1 MTPSPTRWPTSASP
15 RKSGKSSRTSRSI
28 STKSRRECLGAISTI
43 CNGALESLPRR
54 DWADWLSRCKMLVCQ
69 VASSGNDTAGIWR
82 RRPLWIPES
91 QGGGGGGGPVTPA
104 DLLLVRQAIRDGWGG
119 PQGVRGAVARD
130 VTALLDDR
138 PRVRQCSMRRRGLF
152 WRWSGTI
159 SGCSAP
165 TCPGAREPMPVTTDL
180 RDATLTDLLPFSD
193 IRCNQTKWIA
203 ISIVGRRMFADIGEK
218 AKKPLFASLI
228 HTAEVTG
235 SSPVSPTSE
244 SVISVLPLVNSVH
257 RCTETAT
264 TRRHSYSRPSAS
276 RTDV

>member
-1 MTPSPTRWPTSASP
+1 MTGHEFANAQCDDVGS
-15 RKSGKSSRTSRSI
+15 SGDGAGQSQAAQ
-28 STKSRRECLGAISTI
+28 RRRCQ
-43 CNGALESLPRR
+43 ALESVAVFLTRVQTDALDARR
-54 DWADWLSRCKMLVCQ
+54 RRRIAQSYPTDACRDGCGDDSPGRTFLSRIRERQ
-69 VASSGNDTAGIWR
+69 SS
-82 RRPLWIPES
+82 
-91 QGGGGGGGPVTPA
+91 
-104 DLLLVRQAIRDGWGG
+104 
-119 PQGVRGAVARD
+119 
-130 VTALLDDR
+130 
-138 PRVRQCSMRRRGLF
+138 
-152 WRWSGTI
+152 
-159 SGCSAP
+159 
-165 TCPGAREPMPVTTDL
+165 REPMPVTTDL

-257 RCTETAT
+257 RCPETAT